1 MEKFTLDT
9 DFSTLSGSQT
19 NDWILGFRE
28 MTKEVFAEHDD
39 RSRLLGNLLIMEQYV
54 HTVCQGLEAND
65 EHLSDTLLYAMDLL
79 WNYLEDRTVPTDFQ
93 DFANNLFASVA
104 HNNIGEDLTDTQAEF
119 YSERFSDKEPSD
131 CEWLG
136 IEWCSILLMQ
146 LVANE
151 GGRVDFDELDMSGE
165 PIDFNEVEEMLSI
178 LEDAS
183 IEFTNTPCPSSMAR
197 DLMQAEEQVHQTPLF
212 RGIIDHIRNSLK
224 AALTA
229 DPDQFP
235 ALRKEYQQY
244 TIIPKKY
251 AADLIEYM

>member
-9 DFSTLSGSQT
+9 DFSTLSGPQT

-28 MTKEVFAEHDD
+28 MTKEAFAESDD

-54 HTVCQGLEAND
+54 HTVRQGLATND
-65 EHLSDTLLYAMDLL
+65 EHLSDTLLHAMDLL
-79 WNYLEDRTVPTDFQ
+79 WDYLEGHTVSTDFQ

-104 HNNIGEDLTDTQAEF
+104 YNNIGEDLTDAQAEF
-119 YSERFSDKEPSD
+119 YREHFSDKEPSV

-151 GGRVDFDELDMSGE
+151 GGRVDFDELDMDE
-165 PIDFNEVEEMLSI
+165 QPIDFGEVEEMLNI

-183 IEFTNTPCPSSMAR
+183 IEFTNTPCPSSMAK
-197 DLMQAEEQVHQTPLF
+197 DLMKAEEQVHQTPLF
-212 RGIIDHIRNSLK
+212 REIIDHIRNSLK
-224 AALTA
+224 TALTA
-229 DPDQFP
+229 DPDQFL

-244 TIIPKKY
+244 TIIPEEY
-251 AADLIEYM
+251 AADLMEY

>member
-28 MTKEVFAEHDD
+28 MTRKAFAESDD

-54 HTVCQGLEAND
+54 HTVCQGLAAND
-65 EHLSDTLLYAMDLL
+65 EQPSDTLLHAMDLL
-79 WNYLEDRTVPTDFQ
+79 WDYLEGRIVLADFQ

-119 YSERFSDKEPSD
+119 YSEHFSDRELSS

-136 IEWCSILLMQ
+136 IEWCSILLLQ

-151 GGRVDFDELDMSGE
+151 GGRVDFDELDIKE
-165 PIDFNEVEEMLSI
+165 QPIDFVEVEEMLSI

-183 IEFTNTPCPSSMAR
+183 IEFTNTPCPSSMAK
-197 DLMQAEEQVHQTPLF
+197 DLMQAEEQVHQTPVF

-229 DPDQFP
+229 APDQFP

-251 AADLIEYM
+251 AVDLIEY